1 MDPWS
6 RGNPK
11 YRPRNVVRSH
21 LSLCHSFRF
30 ATQPRSDMWWMPT
43 WWWWCARTLTYQ
55 MSNFC
60 PSPSLRVKQ
69 RSILGSPQL
78 LSPGPH
84 AVTGPA
90 PAALMV
96 PLRCFPTQRPAHSS
110 DQGRKQQQCSETRG
124 HRDQLIAQTR
134 GVNSN
139 SWDKWTDVKPWL
151 WRGDGF
157 YIEMRVWSCESVTP
171 MVQCC
176 ESVTPLVQCCPRV
189 TGAGWQLK
197 LSQSLSIHL

>member
-1 MDPWS
+1 M
-6 RGNPK
+6 
-11 YRPRNVVRSH
+11 RSLLSFCH
-21 LSLCHSFRF
+21 SLCL
-30 ATQPRSDMWWMPT
+30 ATKPRSDVWWMPT

-110 DQGRKQQQCSETRG
+110 DQGRKQQQ
-124 HRDQLIAQTR
+124 
-134 GVNSN
+134 
-139 SWDKWTDVKPWL
+139 WDKWTDVKPWL

>member
-1 MDPWS
+1 
-6 RGNPK
+6 
-11 YRPRNVVRSH
+11 
-21 LSLCHSFRF
+21 
-30 ATQPRSDMWWMPT
+30 MPT

-96 PLRCFPTQRPAHSS
+96 PLRCFPTQRPAHGS
-110 DQGRKQQQCSETRG
+110 DQGRKQQQ
-124 HRDQLIAQTR
+124 
-134 GVNSN
+134 
-139 SWDKWTDVKPWL
+139 WDEWTDVKPWL
-151 WRGDGF
+151 WRGDGSTSRW
-157 YIEMRVWSCESVTP
+157 ECDPVRVWRPWSSVVP
-171 MVQCC
+171 GSPEQVDSWNCLSPCQYISNWSHLLIAFKRC
-176 ESVTPLVQCCPRV
+176 LVR
-189 TGAGWQLK
+189 TWTK
-197 LSQSLSIHL
+197 EF